1 MYQTLIPSNYS
12 EWKYCITVEC
22 GIPLTSGYIEQRL
35 VELKNMKSTYTQRFI
50 NIYGEQY
57 LENVI
62 AWFKQAKKELN
73 DT

>member
-1 MYQTLIPSNYS
+1 MYQTLIPSNYA

-22 GIPLTSGYIEQRL
+22 GIPLTSSYIEQRL
-35 VELKNMKSTYTQRFI
+35 MDLKNIKSTYTQRFI

>member
-1 MYQTLIPSNYS
+1 MYQQLIPSNYA

-22 GIPLTSGYIEQRL
+22 GIPLTINYIEQRL
-35 VELKNMKSTYTQRFI
+35 MELKNIQSTYTQRFI
-50 NIYGEQY
+50 KIYGKQY

-62 AWFKQAKKELN
+62 TWFKQAKKELN